1 MRKLIPI
8 IILSLIT
15 LVSPSCRRA
24 SHNGKI
30 DGFWKITEI
39 AYTPQEDRGEN
50 IVYPED
56 LFICVNLELLQLA
69 NPDTDITGILSC
81 HLDEDRISV
90 EFPTNP
96 TEQKLYGYGFAGNP
110 ANLDILTLDSKHL
123 VLRSSA
129 ATITCRRF

>member
-81 HLDEDRISV
+81 HLDEDRSSV
-90 EFPTNP
+90 EFHTNP